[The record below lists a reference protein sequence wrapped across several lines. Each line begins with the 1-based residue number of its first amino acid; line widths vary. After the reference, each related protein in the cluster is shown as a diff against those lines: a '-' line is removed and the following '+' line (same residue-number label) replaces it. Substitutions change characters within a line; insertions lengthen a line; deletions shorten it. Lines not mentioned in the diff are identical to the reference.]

1 MTRVF
6 IVATLLA
13 ERRELASLLDQAP
26 DIDVV
31 GTASTLEGATEDG
44 EELQMDVLLIRDT
57 GESRENLLDLLEDTG
72 LARQTPVLLILEQ
85 AARNKV
91 NRAIQLG
98 VRGILPAEVMP
109 MQLISAIGAVA
120 RGLVVFHPHEL
131 SVAAASALTANGEV
145 AELLEPLTPR
155 EREVLQMLASGLGN
169 KQIAA
174 HLKISEH
181 TAKFHVA
188 SILGKLG
195 ASSRTEAVSLGLR
208 RGLILL

>member
-1 MTRVF
+1 VIRVF
-6 IVATLLA
+6 IVAAPLRS
-13 ERRELASLLDQAP
+13 RRELTALLDYAP
-26 DIDVV
+26 DVEVV
-31 GTASTLEGATEDG
+31 GTASGLEGAAEDW
-44 EELQMDVLLIRDT
+44 EELDVLLIQDSS
-57 GESRENLLDLLEDTG
+57 ESADELFDSLEDCG
-72 LARQTPVLLILEQ
+72 LVRQPPVLLLLEQ
-85 AARNKV
+85 ATQNKV

-98 VRGILPAEVMP
+98 IRGVLPADVAAV
-109 MQLISAIGAVA
+109 QLISAVVAVA
-120 RGLVVFHPHEL
+120 KGLVVLQPGEL
-131 SVAAASALTANGEV
+131 ALAAASTRTRNGEA
-145 AELLEPLTPR
+145 AELFEPLTPR
-155 EREVLQMLASGLGN
+155 EKEVLEMLASGLGN

>member
-6 IVATLLA
+6 IVAPPLRA
-13 ERRELASLLDQAP
+13 RRELATLLDDAP
-26 DIDVV
+26 DVEVV
-31 GTASTLEGATEDG
+31 GTASSLEGAAEQWQ
-44 EELQMDVLLIRDT
+44 ELDLLLIRDSGDST
-57 GESRENLLDLLEDTG
+57 DDLFDALEDNG
-72 LARQTPVLLILEQ
+72 LARRGPVLLLLEQ
-85 AARNKV
+85 ATQSRV

-98 VRGILPAEVMP
+98 IRGVLPADVAP
-109 MQLISAIGAVA
+109 VQLISAVGAVA
-120 RGLVVFHPHEL
+120 KGLMVLQPGEPAL
-131 SVAAASALTANGEV
+131 AVASTQSRNGET
-145 AELLEPLTPR
+145 AELFEPLTPR
-155 EREVLQMLASGLGN
+155 EKEVLQMLASGLGN

-174 HLKISEH
+174 RLKISEH

>member
-1 MTRVF
+1 MIRVF
-6 IVATLLA
+6 IVAAPLRS
-13 ERRELASLLDQAP
+13 RRELTALLDYAP
-26 DIDVV
+26 DVEVV
-31 GTASTLEGATEDG
+31 GTASSFEGAEEDW
-44 EELQMDVLLIRDT
+44 EELDVLLIRDSS
-57 GESRENLLDLLEDTG
+57 ESTDELFDSLEDGG
-72 LARQTPVLLILEQ
+72 LVRQPPVLLLLEQ
-85 AARNKV
+85 ATQNKV

-98 VRGILPAEVMP
+98 IRGVLPADVAAV
-109 MQLISAIGAVA
+109 QLISAVVAVA
-120 RGLVVFHPHEL
+120 KGLVVLQPGEL
-131 SVAAASALTANGEV
+131 APAAASTRTRNGAA
-145 AELLEPLTPR
+145 AELFEPLTPR
-155 EREVLQMLASGLGN
+155 EKEVLQMLASGLGN

>member
-1 MTRVF
+1 VTRVF
-6 IVATLLA
+6 IVAAPLRS
-13 ERRELASLLDQAP
+13 RRELTALLDYAP
-26 DIDVV
+26 DVEVV
-31 GTASTLEGATEDG
+31 GTAGSFEGAEEDW
-44 EELQMDVLLIRDT
+44 EELDVLLIRDSS
-57 GESRENLLDLLEDTG
+57 ESTDELFDSLEDCG
-72 LARQTPVLLILEQ
+72 LARQPPVLLLLEQ
-85 AARNKV
+85 ATQYKV

-98 VRGILPAEVMP
+98 IRGILPADVAAV
-109 MQLISAIGAVA
+109 QLISAVVAVA
-120 RGLVVFHPHEL
+120 KGLVVLQPGEL
-131 SVAAASALTANGEV
+131 ALAAASTRTRNGEA
-145 AELLEPLTPR
+145 AELFEPLTPR
-155 EREVLQMLASGLGN
+155 EKEVLQMLANGLGN

>member
-6 IVATLLA
+6 IVAAPLRS
-13 ERRELASLLDQAP
+13 RRELTALLDDAP
-26 DIDVV
+26 DVEVV
-31 GTASTLEGATEDG
+31 GTASSLEGAEEDW
-44 EELQMDVLLIRDT
+44 EELDVLLIRDSS
-57 GESRENLLDLLEDTG
+57 ESTDELFDSLEDSG
-72 LARQTPVLLILEQ
+72 LVRQPPVLLLLEQ
-85 AARNKV
+85 ATQNKV

-98 VRGILPAEVMP
+98 IRGVLPADVAAV
-109 MQLISAIGAVA
+109 QLISAVVAVA
-120 RGLVVFHPHEL
+120 KGLVVLQPGEL
-131 SVAAASALTANGEV
+131 ALAAASTRTRNGEA
-145 AELLEPLTPR
+145 AELFEPLTPR
-155 EREVLQMLASGLGN
+155 EKEVLQMLASGLGN

>member
-1 MTRVF
+1 VTRVF
-6 IVATLLA
+6 IVAAPLRV
-13 ERRELASLLDQAP
+13 RRELTAFLDDVP
-26 DIDVV
+26 DMEVV
-31 GTASTLEGATEDG
+31 GTSSSLESAAEDWQDL
-44 EELQMDVLLIRDT
+44 ELDVLLIRDA
-57 GESRENLLDLLEDTG
+57 GESSEELLDLLEEHG
-72 LARQTPVLLILEQ
+72 LARQAPVLLILDS
-85 AARNKV
+85 ATKNKV

-98 VRGILPAEVMP
+98 VRGILPGDIGPA
-109 MQLISAIGAVA
+109 QLVSAITAVA
-120 RGLVVFHPHEL
+120 QGLLVFHPGEL
-131 SVAAASALTANGEV
+131 SLTRTSSLAGNSET

-155 EREVLQMLASGLGN
+155 EREVLQMLAGGLGN

-174 HLKISEH
+174 SLKISEH

>member
-6 IVATLLA
+6 IVAAPLRS
-13 ERRELASLLDQAP
+13 RRELTALLDYAP
-26 DIDVV
+26 DVEVV
-31 GTASTLEGATEDG
+31 GTASSFEGAEEDW
-44 EELQMDVLLIRDT
+44 EELDVLLIRDSS
-57 GESRENLLDLLEDTG
+57 ESTDELFDSLEDSG
-72 LARQTPVLLILEQ
+72 LVRQPPVLLLLEQ
-85 AARNKV
+85 ATQNKV

-98 VRGILPAEVMP
+98 IRGVLPADVAAV
-109 MQLISAIGAVA
+109 QLISAVVAVA
-120 RGLVVFHPHEL
+120 KGLVVLQPGEL
-131 SVAAASALTANGEV
+131 ALAAASTRTRNGEA
-145 AELLEPLTPR
+145 AELFEPLTPR
-155 EREVLQMLASGLGN
+155 EKEVLQMLASGLGN

>member
-1 MTRVF
+1 VTRVF
-6 IVATLLA
+6 IVAAPLRA
-13 ERRELASLLDQAP
+13 RRELTALLDDAP
-26 DIDVV
+26 DVEVV
-31 GTASTLEGATEDG
+31 GTVSSVDGAAEDW
-44 EELQMDVLLIRDT
+44 EELDVLLIRDS
-57 GESRENLLDLLEDTG
+57 GESTDELFDSLEDNG
-72 LARQTPVLLILEQ
+72 LARQTAVLLLLDQ
-85 AARNKV
+85 ATPNKA

-98 VRGILPAEVMP
+98 IRGILPADVTAA
-109 MQLISAIGAVA
+109 QLTSAVSAVA
-120 RGLVVFHPHEL
+120 KGLLVLQPGEL
-131 SVAAASALTANGEV
+131 ALASASSQSRNGET
-145 AELLEPLTPR
+145 AELFEPLTPR
-155 EREVLQMLASGLGN
+155 EKEVLQMLASGLGN

>member
-1 MTRVF
+1 MIRVF
-6 IVATLLA
+6 IVAAPLLS
-13 ERRELASLLDQAP
+13 RRELTALLDYAP
-26 DIDVV
+26 DVEVV
-31 GTASTLEGATEDG
+31 GTASSLEGAEEDW
-44 EELQMDVLLIRDT
+44 EELDVLLIRDSS
-57 GESRENLLDLLEDTG
+57 ESADELFDSLEDCG
-72 LARQTPVLLILEQ
+72 LVRQPPVLLLLEQ
-85 AARNKV
+85 TTQNKV

-98 VRGILPAEVMP
+98 IRGVLPADVAAV
-109 MQLISAIGAVA
+109 QLISAVVAVA
-120 RGLVVFHPHEL
+120 KGLVVLQPGEL
-131 SVAAASALTANGEV
+131 ALAAASTRTRNGEA
-145 AELLEPLTPR
+145 AELFEPLTPR
-155 EREVLQMLASGLGN
+155 EKEVLEMLASGLGN